1 MGLGIGLGSRA
12 VLLVVVQRQKSLPLH
27 KRVCLLYSFTTIKFA
42 RIEISYY
49 SETEH
54 ILIIPDR
61 TWGVVGS

>member
-1 MGLGIGLGSRA
+1 MGMELRLGSRA
-12 VLLVVVQRQKSLPLH
+12 VLLNNVQRQKSLPLH

-54 ILIIPDR
+54 ILIILDR
-61 TWGVVGS
+61 TWGVVES

>member
-1 MGLGIGLGSRA
+1 MGVGQRLGSRS
-12 VLLVVVQRQKSLPLH
+12 VLLVCVQRQKSLPLH

-54 ILIIPDR
+54 IPIILDR
-61 TWGVVGS
+61 TWGVVES